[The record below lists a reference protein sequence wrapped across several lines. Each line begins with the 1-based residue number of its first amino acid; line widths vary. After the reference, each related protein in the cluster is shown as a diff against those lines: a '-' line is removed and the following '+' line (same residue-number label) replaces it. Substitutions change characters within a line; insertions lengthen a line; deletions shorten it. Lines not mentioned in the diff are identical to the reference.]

1 MYLSRAEIVPVI
13 SSDAV
18 SLVVGAPARVARP
31 SAIGDDTCMLQVGV
45 AFSVR
50 ARDPIPD
57 SKPEPR
63 WRFGKGERLSCH
75 GQDLLGHEDSCCCSA
90 QPRIGVG
97 ALHWYGRGSA
107 GEGRD
112 DAIETRAHDGLA
124 GRGGPEAA
132 VEV

>member
-75 GQDLLGHEDSCCCSA
+75 GQDLLTTKRSPADVPLG
-90 QPRIGVG
+90 PR
-97 ALHWYGRGSA
+97 A
-107 GEGRD
+107 
-112 DAIETRAHDGLA
+112 RARA
-124 GRGGPEAA
+124 EQEARAA
-132 VEV
+132 VGHWITSSARSN